1 MKLKGVCGSEIACHG
16 PNTDL
21 NSDPDF
27 ARHRQPLRPAR
38 QSRVPKAKIVD
49 TTTHQ
54 KKSAAAL
61 ALGAIGVVFGDIGTS
76 PLYAMKESF
85 AGTHPL
91 TPDEPHVL
99 GVLSLIFW
107 SVMLIVSAKYVAI
120 IMRADN
126 KGEGG
131 SLAMLALAS
140 RLTQGT
146 NLAPVVVV
154 LGIFAAALFYG
165 DSMITPA
172 ISVLSAVEGLQVAAP
187 ALDSYVVPLTLVIL
201 VVLFAVQKQGTARV
215 GAAFGPVMLVWFT
228 TLAVLGVINIIA
240 HPRVLL
246 ALNPYYAF
254 AFFQLDGWI
263 AFLALGSVVLVVTG
277 SEALYADMGHFG
289 RFPIRLAWFVLV
301 LPALMINYF
310 GQGALIINEPDA
322 IDNPLFRMVPEEL
335 RLGMVALATVATIIA
350 SQAVIT
356 GAFSVTRQAIQ
367 LGYLPR
373 MQIVHTSAMAIG
385 QIYVPFVNWMLAFI
399 VAMLVVGFK
408 SSTHLAA
415 AYGIAVTGT
424 MIIDGLLLS
433 VIASL
438 LWKWK
443 PVVLGLVIGLFLF
456 VDLSF
461 FSANLTKL
469 THGGWFPLLVGLL
482 VFMVLTTWKR
492 GRALLFQRVSKDT
505 LELET
510 FLNAVSERVPR
521 VPGTAIFMTGTATG
535 TPGSLLHNLK
545 HNKVL
550 HEQVVVLTVHFEE
563 IPYVPEEQRFEL
575 TVLPKNF
582 YRLLVRYGFME
593 EPNIPEAIRKAER
606 KGLHCDPMQSS
617 YFLSR
622 ETVIPSSRPGMSMWR
637 EHIFAWMSRSA
648 TSAMDFF
655 NIPPNRVVELGTQIE
670 I

>member
-1 MKLKGVCGSEIACHG
+1 
-16 PNTDL
+16 
-21 NSDPDF
+21 
-27 ARHRQPLRPAR
+27 
-38 QSRVPKAKIVD
+38 VD
-49 TTTHQ
+49 TTTPTQ
-54 KKSAAAL
+54 KSVTAL
-61 ALGAIGVVFGDIGTS
+61 ALGAVGVVFGDIGTS
-76 PLYAMKESF
+76 PLYAMKEAF
-85 AGTHPL
+85 AGAHPL

-107 SVMLIVSAKYVAI
+107 AIMLVVTTKYVAI

-131 SLAMLALAS
+131 SLAMLALAT
-140 RLTQGT
+140 RLTHGS
-146 NLAPVVVV
+146 NLTPIVIII
-154 LGIFAAALFYG
+154 GIFAAALFYG

-187 ALDSYVVPLTLVIL
+187 ALEPYVVPLTLVIL
-201 VVLFAVQKQGTARV
+201 IALFAIQKHGTARV
-215 GAAFGPVMLVWFT
+215 GALFGPVTLIWFVV
-228 TLAVLGVINIIA
+228 LATIGIIQIAKQPIVLW
-240 HPRVLL
+240 
-246 ALNPYYAF
+246 ALNPYYAIQ
-254 AFFQLDGWI
+254 FFMLDGWI

-289 RFPIRLAWFVLV
+289 RFPIRLAWFCVV
-301 LPALMINYF
+301 LPALVINYF
-310 GQGALIINEPDA
+310 GQGALILRDPGA
-322 IDNPLFRMVPEEL
+322 LDNPLFRMVPDWAAL
-335 RLGMVALATVATIIA
+335 PMVGLATVATIIA

-373 MQIVHTSAMAIG
+373 MQIIHTSAAEMG
-385 QIYVPFVNWMLAFI
+385 QIYLPFVNWMLAFF
-399 VAMLVVGFK
+399 VGLLVLGFK

-424 MIIDGLLLS
+424 MIIDALLLS
-433 VIASL
+433 IVAAL

-443 PVVLGLVIGLFLF
+443 PILVVVVIGIFLF

-461 FSANLTKL
+461 FTANLTKIA
-469 THGGWFPLLVGLL
+469 HGGWFPLAVGLVIFL
-482 VFMVLTTWKR
+482 VLTTWKR
-492 GRALLFQRVSKDT
+492 GRALLWERVSKDS

-510 FLNAVSERVPR
+510 FLNAVSDRVPR

-550 HEQVVVLTVHFEE
+550 HEQVVVLTVRFEE
-563 IPYVPEEQRFEL
+563 IPYVPGDQRFEV

-593 EPNIPEAIRKAER
+593 EPNIPDALRKAER

-622 ETVIPSSRPGMSMWR
+622 ETVIPSSKPGMAMWR

>member
-1 MKLKGVCGSEIACHG
+1 
-16 PNTDL
+16 
-21 NSDPDF
+21 
-27 ARHRQPLRPAR
+27 
-38 QSRVPKAKIVD
+38 VD
-49 TTTHQ
+49 TTTPKQ
-54 KKSAAAL
+54 KSAAAL

-85 AGTHPL
+85 AGAHPL
-91 TPDEPHVL
+91 APDLPHVL

-107 SVMLIVSAKYVAI
+107 SIMLVVTTKYVAI

-131 SLAMLALAS
+131 SLALLALAS
-140 RLTQGT
+140 RLTHGS
-146 NLAPVVVV
+146 NLAPIVVV

-187 ALDSYVVPLTLVIL
+187 ALEPYVVPLTLAIL
-201 VVLFAVQKQGTARV
+201 IALFALQKHGTGRV
-215 GAAFGPVMLVWFT
+215 GALFGPITMIWFVVLAFIGLVQI
-228 TLAVLGVINIIA
+228 AEHPVVLW
-240 HPRVLL
+240 
-246 ALNPYYAF
+246 ALNPYYAVN
-254 AFFQLDGWI
+254 FFLLDGWI

-289 RFPIRLAWFVLV
+289 RFPIRLAWFSVV
-301 LPALMINYF
+301 LPALLINYF
-310 GQGALIINEPDA
+310 GQGALILGDPGA
-322 IDNPLFRMVPEEL
+322 VDNPLFRMVPEWAAL
-335 RLGMVALATVATIIA
+335 PMVGLATAATIIA

-373 MQIVHTSAMAIG
+373 MQVIHTSAAEMG
-385 QIYVPFVNWMLAFI
+385 QIYLPFVNWMLATF
-399 VAMLVVGFK
+399 VALLVLGFK

-424 MIIDGLLLS
+424 MIIDALLLS
-433 VIASL
+433 VVAAL

-443 PVVLGLVIGLFLF
+443 PMVVVLVIGLFLL

-461 FSANLTKL
+461 FTANLTKIA
-469 THGGWFPLLVGLL
+469 HGGWFPLAIGLVIFL
-482 VFMVLTTWKR
+482 VLTTWKR
-492 GRALLFQRVSKDT
+492 GRALLWERISKDA
-505 LELET
+505 LELDT
-510 FLNAVSERVPR
+510 FLNAVSDRVPR

-550 HEQVVVLTVHFEE
+550 HEQVVVMTVRFEE
-563 IPYVPEEQRFEL
+563 IPYVPGDQRFEL

-582 YRLLVRYGFME
+582 YRLVLRYGFME
-593 EPNIPEAIRKAER
+593 EPNIPEALRQTES

-622 ETVIPSSRPGMSMWR
+622 ETVIPSSKPGMAMWR

>member
-1 MKLKGVCGSEIACHG
+1 M
-16 PNTDL
+16 
-21 NSDPDF
+21 
-27 ARHRQPLRPAR
+27 
-38 QSRVPKAKIVD
+38 D
-49 TTTHQ
+49 TTTTTH
-54 KKSAAAL
+54 KSAAAL

-85 AGTHPL
+85 AGAHPL

-107 SVMLIVSAKYVAI
+107 SIMLIVTAKYVAI

-131 SLAMLALAS
+131 SLAMLALAT
-140 RLTQGT
+140 RLTHGS
-146 NLAPVVVV
+146 NLTPIIVVI
-154 LGIFAAALFYG
+154 GIFAAALFYG

-187 ALDSYVVPLTLVIL
+187 GLDEYVVPLTLVIL
-201 VVLFAVQKQGTARV
+201 ILLFAFQKNGTARV
-215 GAAFGPVMLVWFT
+215 GALFGPVMLLWFI
-228 TLAVLGVINIIA
+228 TLTVLGVANIV
-240 HPRVLL
+240 HYPRVLL
-246 ALNPYYAF
+246 ALNPYYA
-254 AFFQLDGWI
+254 ARFFFIDGWT
-263 AFLALGSVVLVVTG
+263 AFLALGSVVLAVTG

-289 RFPIRLAWFVLV
+289 RMPIRLAWFFLV
-301 LPALMINYF
+301 LPALVINYF
-310 GQGALIINEPDA
+310 GQGALIIQVPGA
-322 IDNPLFRMVPEEL
+322 IQNPLFLMAPEWAGL
-335 RLGMVALATVATIIA
+335 PLVGLATVATVIA

-373 MQIVHTSAMAIG
+373 MQIIHTSASEMG
-385 QIYVPFVNWMLAFI
+385 QIYLPFVNWMLATF
-399 VAMLVVGFK
+399 VAFLVLGFK

-415 AYGIAVTGT
+415 AYGVAVTGT
-424 MIIDGLLLS
+424 MIIDALLLS
-433 VIASL
+433 VVAAL

-443 PVVLGLVIGLFLF
+443 PIVLGLVVGTFLF

-461 FSANLTKL
+461 FTANLTKIA
-469 THGGWFPLLVGLL
+469 HGGWFPLAVGLVIFL
-482 VFMVLTTWKR
+482 ILTTWKR
-492 GRALLFQRVSKDT
+492 GRALLWERVSKDS

-510 FLNAVSERVPR
+510 FLNAVSDRVPR

-550 HEQVVVLTVHFEE
+550 HEQVVVLTVQFQE
-563 IPYVPEEQRFEL
+563 IPYMPEDQRFEL
-575 TVLPKNF
+575 TTLPKNF
-582 YRLLVRYGFME
+582 YRLLLRYGFME
-593 EPNIPEAIRKAER
+593 EPNIPEALRRAEQ

-622 ETVIPSSRPGMSMWR
+622 ETVIPSSKPGMAMWR

-655 NIPPNRVVELGTQIE
+655 NIPPNRVVELGTQVE

>member
-1 MKLKGVCGSEIACHG
+1 
-16 PNTDL
+16 
-21 NSDPDF
+21 
-27 ARHRQPLRPAR
+27 
-38 QSRVPKAKIVD
+38 VD
-49 TTTHQ
+49 TTTPTH
-54 KKSAAAL
+54 KSAAAL

-85 AGTHPL
+85 AGAHPL
-91 TPDEPHVL
+91 APDEPHVL

-107 SVMLIVSAKYVAI
+107 SIMLIVTAKYVAI

-131 SLAMLALAS
+131 SLAMLALAT
-140 RLTQGT
+140 RLTHGS
-146 NLAPVVVV
+146 NLTPIIVVI
-154 LGIFAAALFYG
+154 GIFAAALFYG

-187 ALDSYVVPLTLVIL
+187 GLESYVVPLTLVIL
-201 VVLFAVQKQGTARV
+201 ILLFAFQKYGSARV
-215 GAAFGPVMLVWFT
+215 GALFGPVMLLWFI
-228 TLAVLGVINIIA
+228 TLTVLGVINIVDY
-240 HPRVLL
+240 PRVLL
-246 ALNPYYAF
+246 ALNPYYA
-254 AFFQLDGWI
+254 ARFFFIDGWA

-289 RFPIRLAWFVLV
+289 RMPIRLAWFFLV
-301 LPALMINYF
+301 LPALVINYF
-310 GQGALIINEPDA
+310 GQGALVIQVPGA
-322 IDNPLFRMVPEEL
+322 IQNPLFLMAPEWAGL
-335 RLGMVALATVATIIA
+335 PLVGLATVATVIA

-373 MQIVHTSAMAIG
+373 MQIIHTSASEMG
-385 QIYVPFVNWMLAFI
+385 QIYLPFVNWMLATF
-399 VAMLVVGFK
+399 VAFLVLGFK

-424 MIIDGLLLS
+424 MIIDALLLS
-433 VIASL
+433 IVAAL

-443 PVVLGLVIGLFLF
+443 PIVLGLVIGLFLF

-461 FSANLTKL
+461 FTANLTKIA
-469 THGGWFPLLVGLL
+469 HGGWFPLAVGLV
-482 VFMVLTTWKR
+482 VFLILTTWKR
-492 GRALLFQRVSKDT
+492 GRALLLQRVSKDS

-510 FLNAVSERVPR
+510 FLSAVSDRVPR
-521 VPGTAIFMTGTATG
+521 VPGTAIFMTGTDTG

-550 HEQVVVLTVHFEE
+550 HEQVVVLTVKFEE
-563 IPYVPEEQRFEL
+563 IPYVSQDQRFEL
-575 TVLPKNF
+575 TAMPKNF
-582 YRLLVRYGFME
+582 FRLLVRYGFME
-593 EPNIPEAIRKAER
+593 EPNIPEALRQAER
-606 KGLHCDPMQSS
+606 KGLRCDPMQSS

-655 NIPPNRVVELGTQIE
+655 NIPPNRVVELGTQVE

>member
-1 MKLKGVCGSEIACHG
+1 M
-16 PNTDL
+16 
-21 NSDPDF
+21 
-27 ARHRQPLRPAR
+27 
-38 QSRVPKAKIVD
+38 D
-49 TTTHQ
+49 TTTPH

-85 AGTHPL
+85 AGAHPL
-91 TPDEPHVL
+91 TPDLPHVL
-99 GVLSLIFW
+99 GVLSLMFW
-107 SVMLIVSAKYVAI
+107 SIMLVVTTKYVAI

-131 SLAMLALAS
+131 SLVMLALAS
-140 RLTQGT
+140 RLTHGS
-146 NLAPVVVV
+146 NLAPVVVII
-154 LGIFAAALFYG
+154 GIFAAALFYG

-187 ALDSYVVPLTLVIL
+187 ALDPYVVPLTLGIL
-201 VVLFAVQKQGTARV
+201 IVLFAVQKFGTSRV
-215 GAAFGPVMLVWFT
+215 GALFGPITLIWFVVLAAIGLVQIIREP
-228 TLAVLGVINIIA
+228 AVLWAI
-240 HPRVLL
+240 
-246 ALNPYYAF
+246 NPYYAIQ
-254 AFFQLDGWI
+254 FFMLDGWV

-289 RFPIRLAWFVLV
+289 RFPIRVAWFCVV
-301 LPALMINYF
+301 LPALVINYF
-310 GQGALIINEPDA
+310 GQGALILRDPA
-322 IDNPLFRMVPEEL
+322 ALDNPLFRMVPDWAQF
-335 RLGMVALATVATIIA
+335 GMVGLATIATIIA

-373 MQIVHTSAMAIG
+373 MQIIHTSATEMG
-385 QIYVPFVNWMLAFI
+385 QIYVPFVNWSLALA
-399 VAMLVVGFK
+399 VACLVLGFK

-424 MIIDGLLLS
+424 MIGTGLLLAI
-433 VIASL
+433 IAAKM
-438 LWKWK
+438 WQWR
-443 PVVLGLVIGLFLF
+443 PVVVVLVVGLFLL

-461 FSANLTKL
+461 FTANLTKL
-469 THGGWFPLLVGLL
+469 THGGWFPLAVGLL
-482 VFMVLTTWKR
+482 VFLVLTTWKR
-492 GRALLFQRVSKDT
+492 GRALLFQRVAKDS

-510 FLNAVSERVPR
+510 FLSAVSARVPR
-521 VPGTAIFMTGTATG
+521 VPGTAIFMTGTAGG

-550 HEQVVVLTVHFEE
+550 HEQVVVLTVKFEE
-563 IPYVPEEQRFEL
+563 IPYVPEDQRFEL
-575 TVLPKNF
+575 TAMPKNF
-582 YRLLVRYGFME
+582 FRLLVRYGFME
-593 EPNIPEAIRKAER
+593 EPNIPEALRQAER
-606 KGLHCDPMQSS
+606 SGLRCDPMQSS

-655 NIPPNRVVELGTQIE
+655 NIPPNRVVELGTQVE

>member
-1 MKLKGVCGSEIACHG
+1 M
-16 PNTDL
+16 
-21 NSDPDF
+21 
-27 ARHRQPLRPAR
+27 
-38 QSRVPKAKIVD
+38 D
-49 TTTHQ
+49 TTTHTQ
-54 KKSAAAL
+54 KSAVAL
-61 ALGAIGVVFGDIGTS
+61 ALGAIGIVFGDIGTS

-85 AGTHPL
+85 AGAHPL

-107 SVMLIVSAKYVAI
+107 AIMVIVTAKYVAI

-131 SLAMLALAS
+131 SLAMLALAT
-140 RLTQGT
+140 RLTHGS
-146 NLAPVVVV
+146 NLTPIIIVI
-154 LGIFAAALFYG
+154 GIFAAALFYG

-187 ALDSYVVPLTLVIL
+187 GLDAYVVPLTLIIL
-201 VVLFAVQKQGTARV
+201 IVLFAFQKHGTARV
-215 GAAFGPVMLVWFT
+215 GAAFGPVMLLWFF
-228 TLAVLGVINIIA
+228 TLTVLGILNILDY
-240 HPRVLL
+240 PRVLL
-246 ALNPYYAF
+246 ALNPYYAVR
-254 AFFQLDGWI
+254 FFVMDGWI

-289 RFPIRLAWFVLV
+289 RGPIRLSWFALV
-301 LPALMINYF
+301 LPALLINYF
-310 GQGALIINEPDA
+310 GQGALIIREPGA
-322 IDNPLFRMVPEEL
+322 IENPLFLMAPDWAGLPMV
-335 RLGMVALATVATIIA
+335 GLATVATVIA

-373 MQIVHTSAMAIG
+373 MAIIHTSAAEMG
-385 QIYVPFVNWMLAFI
+385 QIYLPFVNWMLAFF
-399 VAMLVVGFK
+399 VALLVLGFR

-415 AYGIAVTGT
+415 AYGVAVTGT
-424 MIIDGLLLS
+424 MIIDALLLS
-433 VIASL
+433 IVAAL

-443 PVVLGLVIGLFLF
+443 PLVLVAVIGMFLF

-461 FSANLTKL
+461 FTANLTKIS
-469 THGGWFPLLVGLL
+469 HGGWFPLAIGFIIFLI
-482 VFMVLTTWKR
+482 LTTWKR
-492 GRALLFQRVSKDT
+492 GRAILLERVSKDS

-510 FLNAVSERVPR
+510 FLNAVSDRVPR

-550 HEQVVVLTVHFEE
+550 HEQVVVLTVQFQDV
-563 IPYVPEEQRFEL
+563 PYVPEDQRFEL
-575 TVLPKNF
+575 TSLPKNF
-582 YRLLVRYGFME
+582 YRLVVRYGFME
-593 EPNIPEAIRKAER
+593 EPNIPEALRKSGQ

-622 ETVIPSSRPGMSMWR
+622 ETVIPSSKPGMAMWR
-637 EHIFAWMSRSA
+637 EHVFAWMSRNA
-648 TSAMDFF
+648 TSAMEFF
-655 NIPPNRVVELGTQIE
+655 NIPPNRVVELGTQVE

>member
-1 MKLKGVCGSEIACHG
+1 MDA
-16 PNTDL
+16 TT
-21 NSDPDF
+21 
-27 ARHRQPLRPAR
+27 
-38 QSRVPKAKIVD
+38 PK
-49 TTTHQ
+49 Q
-54 KKSAAAL
+54 KSAAAL
-61 ALGAIGVVFGDIGTS
+61 ALGAVGVVFGDIGTS

-85 AGTHPL
+85 AGAHPL

-107 SVMLIVSAKYVAI
+107 AIMLVVTTKYVAI

-131 SLAMLALAS
+131 SLALLALAT
-140 RLTQGT
+140 RLTHGS
-146 NLAPVVVV
+146 NLTPIIVVI
-154 LGIFAAALFYG
+154 GIFAAALFYG

-172 ISVLSAVEGLQVAAP
+172 ISVLSAVEGLQVVAP
-187 ALDSYVVPLTLVIL
+187 ALDDYVVPLTLLIL
-201 VVLFAVQKQGTARV
+201 ILLFVVQKYGTARV
-215 GAAFGPVMLVWFT
+215 GAFFGPIMLLWFSVLT
-228 TLAVLGVINIIA
+228 VLGIMQILEY
-240 HPRVLL
+240 PRVLL
-246 ALNPYYAF
+246 ALNPYYAIH
-254 AFFQLDGWI
+254 FFYLDRWI
-263 AFLALGSVVLVVTG
+263 AFLALGSVVLAVTG

-301 LPALMINYF
+301 LPALLINYF
-310 GQGALIINEPDA
+310 GQGALIIRQPNA
-322 IDNPLFRMVPEEL
+322 IDNPLFRMVPEWGGL
-335 RLGMVALATVATIIA
+335 PMLALATAATIIA

-373 MQIVHTSAMAIG
+373 MQIIHTSAAEMG
-385 QIYVPFVNWMLAFI
+385 QIYLPFVNWMLATF
-399 VAMLVVGFK
+399 VACLVLGFE

-424 MIIDGLLLS
+424 MIIDALLLA
-433 VIASL
+433 VVAAL

-443 PVVLGLVIGLFLF
+443 PIVVLLVIGLFLLI
-456 VDLSF
+456 DLSF
-461 FSANLTKL
+461 FTANLTKL
-469 THGGWFPLLVGLL
+469 THGGWFPLAIGLVIFL
-482 VFMVLTTWKR
+482 VLTTWKR
-492 GRALLFQRVSKDT
+492 GRALLWERVSKDA
-505 LELET
+505 LELDT
-510 FLNAVSERVPR
+510 FLNAVSDRVPR

-550 HEQVVVLTVHFEE
+550 HEQVVVLTVRFEE
-563 IPYVPEEQRFEL
+563 IPYVPEDQRFEL

-582 YRLLVRYGFME
+582 YRLRLHYGFME
-593 EPNIPEAIRKAER
+593 EPNIPDALRRAEQ

-622 ETVIPSSRPGMSMWR
+622 ETVIPSSKPGMAVWR

>member
-1 MKLKGVCGSEIACHG
+1 M
-16 PNTDL
+16 
-21 NSDPDF
+21 
-27 ARHRQPLRPAR
+27 
-38 QSRVPKAKIVD
+38 D
-49 TTTHQ
+49 TTTPTH
-54 KKSAAAL
+54 KSAAAL

-85 AGTHPL
+85 AGAHPL

-107 SVMLIVSAKYVAI
+107 AIMIIVTIKYVAI

-131 SLAMLALAS
+131 SLAMLALAT
-140 RLTQGT
+140 RLTHGS
-146 NLAPVVVV
+146 NLTPIIVVI
-154 LGIFAAALFYG
+154 GIFAAALFYG

-187 ALDSYVVPLTLVIL
+187 GLDAYVVPLTLVIL
-201 VVLFAVQKQGTARV
+201 ILLFAFQKNGTARV
-215 GAAFGPVMLVWFT
+215 GALFGPVMLLWFIALT
-228 TLAVLGVINIIA
+228 VLGVANIINY
-240 HPRVLL
+240 PRVLL
-246 ALNPYYAF
+246 ALNPYYA
-254 AFFQLDGWI
+254 ARFFFIDGWT
-263 AFLALGSVVLVVTG
+263 AFLALGSVVLAVTG

-289 RFPIRLAWFVLV
+289 RMPIRLAWFFLV
-301 LPALMINYF
+301 LPALVINYF
-310 GQGALIINEPDA
+310 GQGALIIQVPDA
-322 IDNPLFRMVPEEL
+322 IQNPLFLMAPEWAGL
-335 RLGMVALATVATIIA
+335 PLVGLATVATVIA

-373 MQIVHTSAMAIG
+373 MQIIHTSASEMG
-385 QIYVPFVNWMLAFI
+385 QIYLPFVNWMLATF
-399 VAMLVVGFK
+399 VAFLVLGFK

-415 AYGIAVTGT
+415 AYGVAVTGT
-424 MIIDGLLLS
+424 MIIDALLLS
-433 VIASL
+433 VVAAL

-443 PVVLGLVIGLFLF
+443 PIVLGLVVGTFLF

-461 FSANLTKL
+461 FTANLTKIA
-469 THGGWFPLLVGLL
+469 HGGWFPLAIGLIIFL
-482 VFMVLTTWKR
+482 VLTTWKR
-492 GRALLFQRVSKDT
+492 GRALLWERVSKDS

-510 FLNAVSERVPR
+510 FLNAVSDRVPR

-550 HEQVVVLTVHFEE
+550 HEQVVVLTVRFQE
-563 IPYVPEEQRFEL
+563 IPYVPEDQRFEL
-575 TVLPKNF
+575 TTLPKNF
-582 YRLLVRYGFME
+582 YRLLLRYGFME
-593 EPNIPEAIRKAER
+593 EPNIPEALRRAEQ

-622 ETVIPSSRPGMSMWR
+622 ETVIPSSKPGMAMWR

-655 NIPPNRVVELGTQIE
+655 NIPPNRVVELGTQVE

>member
-1 MKLKGVCGSEIACHG
+1 LHRAASDFGRRDNRGSK
-16 PNTDL
+16 DR
-21 NSDPDF
+21 F
-27 ARHRQPLRPAR
+27 RPR
-38 QSRVPKAKIVD
+38 SVD
-49 TTTHQ
+49 TTTPTQ
-54 KKSAAAL
+54 KSVTAL
-61 ALGAIGVVFGDIGTS
+61 ALGAVGVVFGDIGTS
-76 PLYAMKESF
+76 PLYAMKEAF
-85 AGTHPL
+85 AGAHPL

-107 SVMLIVSAKYVAI
+107 AIMLVVTTKYVAI

-131 SLAMLALAS
+131 SLAMLALAT
-140 RLTQGT
+140 RLTHGS
-146 NLAPVVVV
+146 NLTPIVIII
-154 LGIFAAALFYG
+154 GIFAAALFYG

-187 ALDSYVVPLTLVIL
+187 ALEPYVVPLTLVIL
-201 VVLFAVQKQGTARV
+201 IALFAIQKHGTARV
-215 GAAFGPVMLVWFT
+215 GALFGPVTLIWFVV
-228 TLAVLGVINIIA
+228 LATIGIIQIAKQPIVLW
-240 HPRVLL
+240 
-246 ALNPYYAF
+246 ALNPYYAIQ
-254 AFFQLDGWI
+254 FFMLDGWI

-289 RFPIRLAWFVLV
+289 RFPIRLAWFCVV
-301 LPALMINYF
+301 LPALVINYF
-310 GQGALIINEPDA
+310 GQGALILRDPGA
-322 IDNPLFRMVPEEL
+322 LDNPLFRMVPDWAAL
-335 RLGMVALATVATIIA
+335 PMVGLATVATIIA

-373 MQIVHTSAMAIG
+373 MQIIHTSAAEMG
-385 QIYVPFVNWMLAFI
+385 QIYLPFVNWMLAFF
-399 VAMLVVGFK
+399 VGLLVLGFK

-424 MIIDGLLLS
+424 MIIDALLLS
-433 VIASL
+433 IVAAL

-443 PVVLGLVIGLFLF
+443 PILVVVVIGIFLF

-461 FSANLTKL
+461 FTANLTKIA
-469 THGGWFPLLVGLL
+469 HGGWFPLAVGLVIFL
-482 VFMVLTTWKR
+482 VLTTWKR
-492 GRALLFQRVSKDT
+492 GRALLWERVSKDS

-510 FLNAVSERVPR
+510 FLNAVSDRVPR

-550 HEQVVVLTVHFEE
+550 HEQVVVLTVRFEE
-563 IPYVPEEQRFEL
+563 IPYVPGDQRFEV

-593 EPNIPEAIRKAER
+593 EPNIPDALRKAER

-622 ETVIPSSRPGMSMWR
+622 ETVIPSSKPGMAMWR

>member
-1 MKLKGVCGSEIACHG
+1 
-16 PNTDL
+16 
-21 NSDPDF
+21 
-27 ARHRQPLRPAR
+27 
-38 QSRVPKAKIVD
+38 VD
-49 TTTHQ
+49 TTTHTR
-54 KKSAAAL
+54 KGATAL

-91 TPDEPHVL
+91 TPDEPHVM

-107 SVMLIVSAKYVAI
+107 AIMLIVTAKYVAI

-131 SLAMLALAS
+131 SLAMLALAT
-140 RLTQGT
+140 RLTHGS
-146 NLAPVVVV
+146 NLTPIIVV

-187 ALDSYVVPLTLVIL
+187 GLDAYVVPLTLVIL
-201 VVLFAVQKQGTARV
+201 IILFAFQKRGTARV
-215 GAAFGPVMLVWFT
+215 GAAFGPVMLLWFI
-228 TLAVLGVINIIA
+228 TLAVLGVVNIA
-240 HPRVLL
+240 AYPRVLL
-246 ALNPYYAF
+246 AINPYYAIR
-254 AFFQLDGWI
+254 FFVMDGWI

-289 RFPIRLAWFVLV
+289 RMPIRLAWFVLV
-301 LPALMINYF
+301 LPALLINYF
-310 GQGALIINEPDA
+310 GQGALIIREPGA
-322 IDNPLFRMVPEEL
+322 IQNPLFLMAPDWAGLPMV
-335 RLGMVALATVATIIA
+335 GLATVATVIA

-373 MQIVHTSAMAIG
+373 MQIIHTSASEMG
-385 QIYVPFVNWMLAFI
+385 QIYLPFVNSMLAAF
-399 VAMLVVGFK
+399 VALLVVGFK

-424 MIIDGLLLS
+424 MIIDALLLS
-433 VIASL
+433 IVAAL
-438 LWKWK
+438 MWKWK
-443 PVVLGLVIGLFLF
+443 RVVLGLVIGLFLF

-461 FSANLTKL
+461 FTANLTKIA
-469 THGGWFPLLVGLL
+469 HGGWFPLAMGFAIFL
-482 VFMVLTTWKR
+482 VLTTWKR
-492 GRALLFQRVSKDT
+492 GRALLSDRVSKDS

-510 FLNAVSERVPR
+510 FLNAVSDRVPR

-550 HEQVVVLTVHFEE
+550 HEQVVVLTVRFEE
-563 IPYVPEEQRFEL
+563 IPNVPEDQRFEL
-575 TVLPKNF
+575 TRLPKNF
-582 YRLLVRYGFME
+582 YRLILHYGFME
-593 EPNIPEAIRKAER
+593 EPNIPEALRQSER

-622 ETVIPSSRPGMSMWR
+622 ETVIPSSKPGMSMWR
-637 EHIFAWMSRSA
+637 EKIFAWMSRNA
-648 TSAMDFF
+648 TSAMEFF
-655 NIPPNRVVELGTQIE
+655 KIPPNRVVELGTQVE

>member
-1 MKLKGVCGSEIACHG
+1 M
-16 PNTDL
+16 
-21 NSDPDF
+21 
-27 ARHRQPLRPAR
+27 
-38 QSRVPKAKIVD
+38 D
-49 TTTHQ
+49 TTTPKQ
-54 KKSAAAL
+54 KSAAAL

-107 SVMLIVSAKYVAI
+107 AIMVIVTIKYVAI

-131 SLAMLALAS
+131 SLAMLALAT
-140 RLTQGT
+140 RLTHGSNMT
-146 NLAPVVVV
+146 PIIVVI
-154 LGIFAAALFYG
+154 GIFAAALFYG

-187 ALDSYVVPLTLVIL
+187 GLDAYVVPLTLIIL
-201 VVLFAVQKQGTARV
+201 IVLFAFQKSGTARV
-215 GAAFGPVMLVWFT
+215 GALFGPVMLLWFI
-228 TLAVLGVINIIA
+228 TLTVLGVFNILDY
-240 HPRVLL
+240 PRVLL
-246 ALNPYYAF
+246 AINPYYAVK
-254 AFFQLDGWI
+254 FFVLDGWT

-289 RFPIRLAWFVLV
+289 RLPIRSAWFFLV
-301 LPALMINYF
+301 LPALLINYF
-310 GQGALIINEPDA
+310 GQGALIIRVPTA
-322 IDNPLFRMVPEEL
+322 IENPLFLMAPDWAALPMV
-335 RLGMVALATVATIIA
+335 GLATVATVIA

-373 MQIVHTSAMAIG
+373 MQIIHTSASEMG
-385 QIYVPFVNWMLAFI
+385 QIYLPFVNWMLATF
-399 VAMLVVGFK
+399 VAFLVLGFK

-424 MIIDGLLLS
+424 MIIDALLLS
-433 VIASL
+433 VVAAL

-443 PVVLGLVIGLFLF
+443 PIVLGLVIGLFLF

-461 FSANLTKL
+461 FTANLTKIA
-469 THGGWFPLLVGLL
+469 HGGWFPLLIGLIIFL
-482 VFMVLTTWKR
+482 VLTTWKR
-492 GRALLFQRVSKDT
+492 GRALLWERVSKDS

-510 FLNAVSERVPR
+510 FLSAVSDRVPR

-550 HEQVVVLTVHFEE
+550 HEQVVVLTVRFEE
-563 IPYVPEEQRFEL
+563 IPYVPEDQRFEL
-575 TVLPKNF
+575 TTLPKNF
-582 YRLLVRYGFME
+582 YRLLLRYGFME
-593 EPNIPEAIRKAER
+593 EPNIPEALRKAQQ

-622 ETVIPSSRPGMSMWR
+622 ETVIPSSKPGMAMWR

>member
-1 MKLKGVCGSEIACHG
+1 
-16 PNTDL
+16 
-21 NSDPDF
+21 
-27 ARHRQPLRPAR
+27 
-38 QSRVPKAKIVD
+38 VD
-49 TTTHQ
+49 TTTPTQ
-54 KKSAAAL
+54 KSAAAL

-85 AGTHPL
+85 AGAHTL
-91 TPDEPHVL
+91 APDEPHVL

-107 SVMLIVSAKYVAI
+107 AIMLVVTTKYVAI

-131 SLAMLALAS
+131 SLAMLALAT
-140 RLTQGT
+140 RLTHGS
-146 NLAPVVVV
+146 NLTPIIVVI
-154 LGIFAAALFYG
+154 GIFAAALFYG

-187 ALDSYVVPLTLVIL
+187 GLDAYVVPLTLVIL
-201 VVLFAVQKQGTARV
+201 IVLFAFQKNGTARV
-215 GAAFGPVMLVWFT
+215 GALFGPVMLLWFI
-228 TLAVLGVINIIA
+228 TLTVLGVMQIMDY
-240 HPRVLL
+240 PRVLL
-246 ALNPYYAF
+246 ALNPYYAVR
-254 AFFQLDGWI
+254 FFVLDGWT

-289 RFPIRLAWFVLV
+289 RFPIRVGWFVLV
-301 LPALMINYF
+301 LPALLINYF
-310 GQGALIINEPDA
+310 GQGALIIQVPA
-322 IDNPLFRMVPEEL
+322 AVDNPLFRMAPEWAAL
-335 RLGMVALATVATIIA
+335 PMVGLATVATVIA

-373 MQIVHTSAMAIG
+373 MQIIHTSASEMG
-385 QIYVPFVNWMLAFI
+385 QIYLPFVNWMLATF
-399 VAMLVVGFK
+399 VAFLVLGFK

-424 MIIDGLLLS
+424 MIIDALLLA
-433 VIASL
+433 VVAAL

-443 PVVLGLVIGLFLF
+443 PIVLGLVIGTFLF

-461 FSANLTKL
+461 FTANLTKIA
-469 THGGWFPLLVGLL
+469 HGGWFPLAIGLIIFL
-482 VFMVLTTWKR
+482 VLTTWKR
-492 GRALLFQRVSKDT
+492 GRALLLERVSKDS

-510 FLNAVSERVPR
+510 FLNAVSDRVPR

-550 HEQVVVLTVHFEE
+550 HEQVVVLTVRFEE
-563 IPYVPEEQRFEL
+563 IPYVPEDQRFEL

-593 EPNIPEAIRKAER
+593 EPHIPNALRRAER

-622 ETVIPSSRPGMSMWR
+622 ETVIPSSKPGMAMWR

>member
-1 MKLKGVCGSEIACHG
+1 ME
-16 PNTDL
+16 
-21 NSDPDF
+21 
-27 ARHRQPLRPAR
+27 
-38 QSRVPKAKIVD
+38 
-49 TTTHQ
+49 TTTPKQ
-54 KKSAAAL
+54 KSAAAL
-61 ALGAIGVVFGDIGTS
+61 ALAAVGVVFGDIGTS
-76 PLYAMKESF
+76 PLYAIKESF
-85 AGTHPL
+85 GGAHPL
-91 TPDEPHVL
+91 APDEPHVL

-107 SVMLIVSAKYVAI
+107 AIMLVVTTKYVALM
-120 IMRADN
+120 MRADN

-131 SLAMLALAS
+131 SLALLALAS
-140 RLTQGT
+140 RLTHGS
-146 NLAPVVVV
+146 NLTPIVII

-187 ALDSYVVPLTLVIL
+187 ALEPYVVPLTLAIL
-201 VVLFAVQKQGTARV
+201 IALFALQKHGTARV
-215 GAAFGPVMLVWFT
+215 GALFGPITMVWFAV
-228 TLAVLGVINIIA
+228 LAVIGLIQIVE
-240 HPRVLL
+240 HPVVLW
-246 ALNPYYAF
+246 ALNPYYAVN
-254 AFFQLDGWI
+254 FFMLDGWI

-277 SEALYADMGHFG
+277 SEALYTDMGHFG
-289 RFPIRLAWFVLV
+289 RFPIRLAWFGVV
-301 LPALMINYF
+301 LPALVINYF
-310 GQGALIINEPDA
+310 GQGALILGDA
-322 IDNPLFRMVPEEL
+322 RTLDNPLFRMVPDWAAL
-335 RLGMVALATVATIIA
+335 PMVGLATAATIIA

-373 MQIVHTSAMAIG
+373 MQIIHTSAAEMG
-385 QIYVPFVNWMLAFI
+385 QIYLPFVNWMLAFF
-399 VAMLVVGFK
+399 VALLVLGFQ

-424 MIIDGLLLS
+424 MIIDALLLAI
-433 VIASL
+433 VAAL
-438 LWKWK
+438 LWRWK
-443 PVVLGLVIGLFLF
+443 PIVLVLVIGLFLF

-461 FSANLTKL
+461 FTANLTKL
-469 THGGWFPLLVGLL
+469 THGGWFPLAVGLVIFL
-482 VFMVLTTWKR
+482 VLTTWKR
-492 GRALLFQRVSKDT
+492 GRALLWERVSKDA
-505 LELET
+505 LELDT
-510 FLNAVSERVPR
+510 FLKAVSDRVPR

-550 HEQVVVLTVHFEE
+550 HEQVVVLTVRFEE
-563 IPYVPEEQRFEL
+563 IPYVPEDQRFEL

-582 YRLLVRYGFME
+582 YRLRLRYGFME
-593 EPNIPEAIRKAER
+593 GPNIPDALRKAEG

-622 ETVIPSSRPGMSMWR
+622 ETVIPSTKPGMAMWR
-637 EHIFAWMSRSA
+637 EHLFAWMSRSA

>member
-1 MKLKGVCGSEIACHG
+1 M
-16 PNTDL
+16 
-21 NSDPDF
+21 
-27 ARHRQPLRPAR
+27 
-38 QSRVPKAKIVD
+38 D
-49 TTTHQ
+49 TTTHTH
-54 KKSAAAL
+54 KGATAL

-107 SVMLIVSAKYVAI
+107 AIMVIVTTKYVAI

-131 SLAMLALAS
+131 SLAMLALAT
-140 RLTQGT
+140 RLTHGS
-146 NLAPVVVV
+146 NLTPIIVVI
-154 LGIFAAALFYG
+154 GIFAAALFYG

-187 ALDSYVVPLTLVIL
+187 GLDAYVVPLTIVIL
-201 VVLFAVQKQGTARV
+201 ILLFTFQKKGTARV
-215 GAAFGPVMLVWFT
+215 GAAFGPVMLLWFI
-228 TLAVLGVINIIA
+228 TLTVLGIANIIQF
-240 HPRVLL
+240 PKVLL
-246 ALNPYYAF
+246 AINPYYAVR
-254 AFFQLDGWI
+254 FFVMDGWV

-289 RFPIRLAWFVLV
+289 RMPIRLSWFGLV
-301 LPALMINYF
+301 LPALLINYF
-310 GQGALIINEPDA
+310 GQGALIINEPEA
-322 IDNPLFRMVPEEL
+322 IANPLFLMAPDWAQLPMV
-335 RLGMVALATVATIIA
+335 GLATVATVIA

-373 MQIVHTSAMAIG
+373 MAIIHTSASEMG
-385 QIYVPFVNWMLAFI
+385 QIYLPFVNWMLAFF
-399 VAMLVVGFK
+399 VALLVLGFR

-424 MIIDGLLLS
+424 MIIDALLLS
-433 VIASL
+433 IVAAL
-438 LWKWK
+438 LWKWR
-443 PVVLGLVIGLFLF
+443 PVLLVAVIGLFLF

-461 FSANLTKL
+461 FSANLTKIA
-469 THGGWFPLLVGLL
+469 HGGWFPLAIGFIIFLI
-482 VFMVLTTWKR
+482 LTTWKR
-492 GRALLFQRVSKDT
+492 GRALLWERVSKDS

-510 FLNAVSERVPR
+510 FLNAVSDRVPR

-550 HEQVVVLTVHFEE
+550 HEQVVVLTVRFQD
-563 IPYVPEEQRFEL
+563 IPYVAEDQRFEL
-575 TVLPKNF
+575 TTLPKNF
-582 YRLLVRYGFME
+582 YRLIVHYGFME
-593 EPNIPEAIRKAER
+593 EANIPEALRKSGQ

-622 ETVIPSSRPGMSMWR
+622 ETVIPSSKPGMSMWR
-637 EHIFAWMSRSA
+637 EHIFAWMSRNA
-648 TSAMDFF
+648 TSAMEFF
-655 NIPPNRVVELGTQIE
+655 NIPANRVVELGTQVE

>member
-1 MKLKGVCGSEIACHG
+1 M
-16 PNTDL
+16 
-21 NSDPDF
+21 
-27 ARHRQPLRPAR
+27 
-38 QSRVPKAKIVD
+38 D

-187 ALDSYVVPLTLVIL
+187 ALDAYVVPLTLVIL

-254 AFFQLDGWI
+254 AFFQLDGWT

-563 IPYVPEEQRFEL
+563 IPFVAEDQRFEL

-582 YRLLVRYGFME
+582 YRLVVHYGFME
-593 EPNIPEAIRKAER
+593 EPNIPEAIRQAER

>member
-1 MKLKGVCGSEIACHG
+1 M
-16 PNTDL
+16 
-21 NSDPDF
+21 
-27 ARHRQPLRPAR
+27 
-38 QSRVPKAKIVD
+38 D
-49 TTTHQ
+49 TTTPKQ
-54 KKSAAAL
+54 KSAAAL
-61 ALGAIGVVFGDIGTS
+61 ALSAVGVVFGDIGTS

-85 AGTHPL
+85 HGAHPL
-91 TPDEPHVL
+91 VPDEPHVL

-107 SVMLIVSAKYVAI
+107 AIMLTVTVKYVAI

-131 SLAMLALAS
+131 SLAMLALAT
-140 RLTQGT
+140 RLTHGS
-146 NLAPVVVV
+146 NLTPLIVVI
-154 LGIFAAALFYG
+154 GIFAAALFYG

-172 ISVLSAVEGLQVAAP
+172 ISVLSAVEGLQVVVP
-187 ALDSYVVPLTLVIL
+187 ALDDYVVPLTLVIL
-201 VVLFAVQKQGTARV
+201 ILLFVFQKHGTARV
-215 GAAFGPVMLVWFT
+215 GTFFGPIMLLWFL
-228 TLAVLGVINIIA
+228 TLAVLGVMHILE

-246 ALNPYYAF
+246 ALNPYYAVN
-254 AFFQLDGWI
+254 FFMLDGWI
-263 AFLALGSVVLVVTG
+263 AFLALGSVVLAVTG

-289 RFPIRLAWFVLV
+289 RIPIRAAWFVLV
-301 LPALMINYF
+301 LPALVINYF
-310 GQGALIINEPDA
+310 GQGALIIQHPDA
-322 IDNPLFRMVPEEL
+322 VDNPLFRMVPDWAGL
-335 RLGMVALATVATIIA
+335 PVLGLATAATVIA

-373 MQIVHTSAMAIG
+373 MQIIHTSASEMG
-385 QIYVPFVNWMLAFI
+385 QIYLPFVNWMLAFF
-399 VAMLVVGFK
+399 VACLVLGFE

-424 MIIDGLLLS
+424 MIIDALLLA
-433 VIASL
+433 VIAAL

-443 PVVLGLVIGLFLF
+443 PIVVVLVIGLFLL

-461 FSANLTKL
+461 FTANLTKIA
-469 THGGWFPLLVGLL
+469 HGGWFPLAVGLVIFL
-482 VFMVLTTWKR
+482 VLTTWKR
-492 GRALLFQRVSKDT
+492 GRTLLGERVSKDA
-505 LELET
+505 LELDT
-510 FLNAVSERVPR
+510 FLNAVSDRVPR

-550 HEQVVVLTVHFEE
+550 HEQVVVMTVRFED
-563 IPYVPEEQRFEL
+563 IPYVPEDQRFEL
-575 TVLPKNF
+575 AVLPKNF
-582 YRLLVRYGFME
+582 YRLTLHYGFME
-593 EPNIPEAIRKAER
+593 EPNIPDALRRAEH

-622 ETVIPSSRPGMSMWR
+622 ETVIPSSKPGMAMWR

>member
-1 MKLKGVCGSEIACHG
+1 
-16 PNTDL
+16 
-21 NSDPDF
+21 
-27 ARHRQPLRPAR
+27 
-38 QSRVPKAKIVD
+38 VD
-49 TTTHQ
+49 TTTPKHR
-54 KKSAAAL
+54 SAAAL

-85 AGTHPL
+85 AGAHPL
-91 TPDEPHVL
+91 TPDEPHVM

-107 SVMLIVSAKYVAI
+107 AIMLIVTAKYVAI

-126 KGEGG
+126 RGEGG
-131 SLAMLALAS
+131 SLAMLALAT
-140 RLTQGT
+140 RLTHGS
-146 NLAPVVVV
+146 NLTPIIVVI
-154 LGIFAAALFYG
+154 GIFAAALFYG

-187 ALDSYVVPLTLVIL
+187 GLDEYVVPLTLIIL
-201 VVLFAVQKQGTARV
+201 IVLFAFQKNGTARV
-215 GAAFGPVMLVWFT
+215 GALFGPVMLLWFT
-228 TLAVLGVINIIA
+228 TLTVLGVIHIA
-240 HPRVLL
+240 GSPSVLL
-246 ALNPYYAF
+246 ALNPYYAIR
-254 AFFQLDGWI
+254 FFVMDGWT

-289 RFPIRLAWFVLV
+289 RLPIRLSWFTLV
-301 LPALMINYF
+301 LPALLINYF
-310 GQGALIINEPDA
+310 GQGALIIREPAA
-322 IDNPLFRMVPEEL
+322 IQNPLFLMAPEWAQL
-335 RLGMVALATVATIIA
+335 PLVGLATVATVIA

-373 MQIVHTSAMAIG
+373 MQIIHTSASEMG
-385 QIYVPFVNWMLAFI
+385 QIYLPFVNWMLATF
-399 VAMLVVGFK
+399 VAFLVVGFK
-408 SSTHLAA
+408 TSTHLAA

-424 MIIDGLLLS
+424 MIIDALLLS
-433 VIASL
+433 IVAAL

-443 PVVLGLVIGLFLF
+443 PIVLALVIGTFLF

-461 FSANLTKL
+461 FTANLTKIA
-469 THGGWFPLLVGLL
+469 HGGWFPLAIGFIIFL
-482 VFMVLTTWKR
+482 VLTTWKR
-492 GRALLFQRVSKDT
+492 GRALLWERVSKDS

-510 FLNAVSERVPR
+510 FLNAVSDRVPR

-550 HEQVVVLTVHFEE
+550 HEQVVVLTVRFLE
-563 IPYVPEEQRFEL
+563 IPFVPEDQRFEL
-575 TVLPKNF
+575 TTLPKNF
-582 YRLLVRYGFME
+582 YRLLLSYGFME
-593 EPNIPEAIRKAER
+593 EPNIPEALRKAQRE
-606 KGLHCDPMQSS
+606 GLHCDPMQSS

-622 ETVIPSSRPGMSMWR
+622 ETVIPSSKPGMAMWR
-637 EHIFAWMSRSA
+637 EHVFAWMSRSA

-655 NIPPNRVVELGTQIE
+655 NIPPNRVVELGTQVE

>member
-1 MKLKGVCGSEIACHG
+1 
-16 PNTDL
+16 
-21 NSDPDF
+21 
-27 ARHRQPLRPAR
+27 
-38 QSRVPKAKIVD
+38 VD
-49 TTTHQ
+49 TTTPT

-107 SVMLIVSAKYVAI
+107 AIMLIVTAKYVGI

-131 SLAMLALAS
+131 SLAMLALAT
-140 RLTQGT
+140 RLTHGS
-146 NLAPVVVV
+146 NLTPIIVI

-187 ALDSYVVPLTLVIL
+187 GLDAYVVPLTLVIL
-201 VVLFAVQKQGTARV
+201 IVLFAFQKHGTARV
-215 GAAFGPVMLVWFT
+215 GTAFGPVMLLWFI
-228 TLAVLGVINIIA
+228 TLTVLGIINIIDY
-240 HPRVLL
+240 PRVLL
-246 ALNPYYAF
+246 ALNPYYAIR
-254 AFFQLDGWI
+254 FFVMDGWI

-289 RFPIRLAWFVLV
+289 RMPIRLSWFTLV
-301 LPALMINYF
+301 LPALLINYF
-310 GQGALIINEPDA
+310 GQGALIIHEPGA
-322 IDNPLFRMVPEEL
+322 IENPLFLMAPDWAGLPMV
-335 RLGMVALATVATIIA
+335 GLATVATVIA

-373 MQIVHTSAMAIG
+373 MAIIHTSASEMG
-385 QIYVPFVNWMLAFI
+385 QIYLPFVNWMLAFF
-399 VAMLVVGFK
+399 VALLVLGFR

-433 VIASL
+433 IVAAL
-438 LWKWK
+438 MWKWK
-443 PVVLGLVIGLFLF
+443 PIVLGPVIGTFLF

-461 FSANLTKL
+461 FTANLTKIA
-469 THGGWFPLLVGLL
+469 HGGWFPLAIGLIIFL
-482 VFMVLTTWKR
+482 ILTTWKR
-492 GRALLFQRVSKDT
+492 GRALLWERVSKDA

-510 FLNAVSERVPR
+510 FLNAVSDRVPR

-550 HEQVVVLTVHFEE
+550 HEQVVVLTVRFEDV
-563 IPYVPEEQRFEL
+563 PYVPADQRFEL
-575 TVLPKNF
+575 TTLPKNF
-582 YRLLVRYGFME
+582 YRLIVRYGFME
-593 EPNIPEAIRKAER
+593 EPNVPEALRKAQE
-606 KGLHCDPMQSS
+606 KGLRCDPMQSS

-622 ETVIPSSRPGMSMWR
+622 ETVIPSNKPGMAMWR
-637 EHIFAWMSRSA
+637 EHVFAWMSRNA
-648 TSAMDFF
+648 TSAMEFF
-655 NIPPNRVVELGTQIE
+655 NIPPNRVVELGTQVE

>member
-1 MKLKGVCGSEIACHG
+1 
-16 PNTDL
+16 
-21 NSDPDF
+21 
-27 ARHRQPLRPAR
+27 
-38 QSRVPKAKIVD
+38 VD
-49 TTTHQ
+49 TTTQ
-54 KKSAAAL
+54 TRKSAAAL

-91 TPDEPHVL
+91 APDEPHVL

-107 SVMLIVSAKYVAI
+107 AIMVIVTVKYVAI

-131 SLAMLALAS
+131 SLAMLALAT
-140 RLTQGT
+140 RLTHGSNMT
-146 NLAPVVVV
+146 PIIVVI
-154 LGIFAAALFYG
+154 GIFAAALFYG

-187 ALDSYVVPLTLVIL
+187 GLDAYVVPLTLVIL
-201 VVLFAVQKQGTARV
+201 IVLFAFQKSGTARV
-215 GAAFGPVMLVWFT
+215 GALFGPVMLLWFI
-228 TLAVLGVINIIA
+228 TLTVLGVINILDY
-240 HPRVLL
+240 PRVLL
-246 ALNPYYAF
+246 AINPYYA
-254 AFFQLDGWI
+254 AKFFFLDGWT

-289 RFPIRLAWFVLV
+289 RLPIRSAWFFLV
-301 LPALMINYF
+301 LPALLINYF
-310 GQGALIINEPDA
+310 GQGALIIRVPTA
-322 IDNPLFRMVPEEL
+322 IENPLFLMAPDWAALPMV
-335 RLGMVALATVATIIA
+335 GLATVATVIA

-373 MQIVHTSAMAIG
+373 MQIIHTSASEMG
-385 QIYVPFVNWMLAFI
+385 QIYLPFVNWMLATF
-399 VAMLVVGFK
+399 VAFLVLGFK

-424 MIIDGLLLS
+424 MIIDALLLS
-433 VIASL
+433 VVAAL

-443 PVVLGLVIGLFLF
+443 PIVLGLVIGLFLF

-461 FSANLTKL
+461 FTANLTKIA
-469 THGGWFPLLVGLL
+469 HGGWFPLLIGLIIFL
-482 VFMVLTTWKR
+482 VLTTWKR
-492 GRALLFQRVSKDT
+492 GRALLWERVSKDS

-510 FLNAVSERVPR
+510 FLSAVSDRVPR

-550 HEQVVVLTVHFEE
+550 HEQVVVLTVRFED
-563 IPYVPEEQRFEL
+563 IPYVSEDQRFEL
-575 TVLPKNF
+575 TTLPKNF

-593 EPNIPEAIRKAER
+593 EPNIPEALLKAQQ

-622 ETVIPSSRPGMSMWR
+622 ETVIPSSKPGMAMWR